1 MHRSSP
7 LLPLSLIC
15 LLIALLAEVPSAQ
28 SNHPI
33 AHADQVDALPA
44 AAQQMPGGLAAQ
56 LAAANQPIIFREAV
70 GFDSGAPQ
78 ALSMAVADVRGD
90 GKLDVVVGHC
100 CASSSTVSVLLGNGD
115 GTLQTP
121 VSYYVGGDGVN
132 SVAIGDV
139 NGDSVPDL
147 VVATEYEGNG
157 YTNGGVAVLLGNGD
171 GTFQPPVSYN
181 SGGVTALSVAI
192 ADVNG
197 DGHPDL
203 VVGNDNGVVDV
214 FLGNGDGT
222 FKAPVGYPAL
232 YGPTGLV
239 VTDLNG
245 DGTPDIVTA
254 GDESYV
260 GVLLGNGDG
269 TFQPVV
275 TYNSGRFVQAFA
287 VADVNG
293 DGKLDVVIA
302 LACPTGGCTSGAVS
316 VLLGNGDGTLQ
327 TTPIVTYF
335 PVANDFPTVVI
346 QDLDGDGKPDAV
358 IATYYGGG
366 ALVLLGNGDGTFQPP
381 PMRYGSEFKYNP
393 QVAIADMNGDGKP
406 DLLTLSKCS
415 RCEEPTLNLEVRLNT
430 LDAVTV
436 TAATS
441 SRNPSLV
448 NQPVTFTATITSN
461 PPIPDGE
468 IVTFS
473 YGTNNLGTSTTKNG
487 AASLTTSFSKAG
499 RYFVKASYPG
509 DLFHKKSV
517 GSVKQVV
524 SLHSTTTA
532 VSSSLNPSNY
542 GQSVTLKATVTS
554 TGPSVPTGTV
564 TFKNGTASLGSVTLN
579 GSVAMLTKTNL
590 PVGTLSIGAE
600 YNGDSQNGKST
611 SPVLRQTV
619 SQARISLTLSS
630 SPNPSTTG
638 KSVKFTATLSSNGGL
653 PSGSTNPV
661 AFTLGSTTLGIVNP
675 SSLGVATFLTTKLPM
690 GSDEVTATYAGG
702 TDYSSASNSVT
713 QTVN

>member
-1 MHRSSP
+1 MRRSSP

-15 LLIALLAEVPSAQ
+15 LLIALLTEVPSAQ

-33 AHADQVDALPA
+33 AHTNQVDALPA
-44 AAQQMPGGLAAQ
+44 AAQQMPEGLAAQ
-56 LAAANQPIIFREAV
+56 LAAAKQPIIFGKAV
-70 GFDSGAPQ
+70 GFDSGGPQ
-78 ALSMAVADVRGD
+78 AQSMAVADLNGD

-100 CASSSTVSVLLGNGD
+100 CASSATVSVLLGNGD

-171 GTFQPPVSYN
+171 GTFQPPVSYD

-203 VVGNDNGVVDV
+203 VVGNDNAVVDV

-232 YGPTGLV
+232 NSPTGLV

-269 TFQPVV
+269 TFLPVV

-381 PMRYGSEFKYNP
+381 TTYGSGFIDNP
-393 QVAIADMNGDGKP
+393 EVAIADMNGDGKP
-406 DLLTLSKCS
+406 DLLTVSTCS
-415 RCEEPTLNLEVRLNT
+415 RCEAPTLNLEVRLNT
-430 LDAVTV
+430 LDAVPV

-473 YGTNNLGTSTTKNG
+473 YGANDLGTSTTKNG
-487 AASLTTSFSKAG
+487 AASLTTSFSKA
-499 RYFVKASYPG
+499 RSYFIKASYPG

-524 SLHSTTTA
+524 SLYSTTTA

-542 GQSVTLKATVTS
+542 GQSVTLMATVTS

-564 TFKNGTASLGSVTLN
+564 TFKNGTASLGSVALN

-600 YNGDSQNGKST
+600 YSGDSQNGKST

-619 SQARISLTLSS
+619 NQARILLTLFS

-653 PSGSTNPV
+653 PSGSANPV
-661 AFTLGSTTLGIVNP
+661 AFTLGSTTLGIANP
-675 SSLGVATFLTTKLPM
+675 SSLGVATFLTTTLPM

-702 TDYSSASNSVT
+702 ADYRSASNSVT